1 MDRKIVVCYVN
12 ASYSDMSDIMNNF
25 INDLSE
31 IHGIYISRVNK
42 ALLYFDTPHVCV
54 RYMNDRSKLIGFW
67 CDEIFNAP
75 SHVEQVVRRYRP
87 YEEPYSGTMLEYI
100 LDIEKQYEYERT
112 YIGRWCDMTGEIN
125 IVDFTE
131 GVLGIQLLDY
141 QKELLLK
148 MYENRNCKVA
158 TGRLGKMYFIPDKKE
173 E

>member
-1 MDRKIVVCYVN
+1 MNKKVVVCYIQGSCV
-12 ASYSDMSDIMNNF
+12 DMFYIMKNF
-25 INDLSE
+25 MDDLSG
-31 IHGIYISRVNK
+31 IHGIHISRVNN
-42 ALLYFDTPHVCV
+42 ALLCFETPHVLV
-54 RYMNDRSKLIGFW
+54 RYINDPIKLRGFW

-75 SHVEQVVRRYRP
+75 LDIERVVHRRSM
-87 YEEPYSGTMLEYI
+87 EPYSGTMLEYI
-100 LDIEKQYEYERT
+100 LDVERYHEYERT
-112 YIGRWCDMTGEIN
+112 YLGRWCDMTGEIN

-131 GVLGIQLLDY
+131 GVLGIQLLDC